1 MKRLGFGTKVIF
13 GFTLQ
18 IILLLILTS
27 LVLRILHYIKEE
39 TTSLVDSNAYYHM
52 LSQAEI
58 DLYKRMFLLEKAV
71 NTPDEAPALVA
82 KAQEQKI
89 KFFSNE
95 EIKAVATRDQQI
107 AAIITDIAAARNR
120 LLAAEQKLVSRAA
133 PGGADMRLVLA
144 EEAQPACNGI
154 LASLQKLRERF
165 QQHALDSRDTL
176 FGRYIFMQWAV
187 GWTTIMGWVIGLFTI
202 FFVLRPVLRQMR
214 EVVTTLTRNSDQAM
228 AASEHMSG
236 ASQDIANAASQNA
249 SSLEEI
255 SATVRE
261 IAATSKETAATTKN
275 ANEVLVG
282 TRDIAQN
289 STESIVHMSQAISKI
304 QSASVETAKIMK
316 TIDEIAFQTNLLALN
331 AAVEAARAGEAGRGF
346 AVVAEEVRNL
356 ARRSAE
362 ASRSTAELIEEAQRS
377 AENGVAVAAE
387 VQEFTRG
394 IIGSVVVI
402 ADLMKNATEA
412 NNAQA
417 LGIEQMSAA
426 VDHME
431 ELTQRTAANAEEFV
445 ASGYDLKNQSG
456 ELDKVIRVLE
466 NLIGGNR
473 DSRSA
478 DSFQQPG
485 PGGKTAP
492 AGVDARR
499 QLPAQRK

>member
-1 MKRLGFGTKVIF
+1 M
-13 GFTLQ
+13 
-18 IILLLILTS
+18 
-27 LVLRILHYIKEE
+27 
-39 TTSLVDSNAYYHM
+39 
-52 LSQAEI
+52 
-58 DLYKRMFLLEKAV
+58 
-71 NTPDEAPALVA
+71 
-82 KAQEQKI
+82 
-89 KFFSNE
+89 
-95 EIKAVATRDQQI
+95 
-107 AAIITDIAAARNR
+107 AAAVRQV
-120 LLAAEQKLVSRAA
+120 LAADV
-133 PGGADMRLVLA
+133 
-144 EEAQPACNGI
+144 QPAFNSI
-154 LASLQKLRERF
+154 VESLQKLRERF
-165 QQHALDSRDTL
+165 QQRALDSRDAL

-187 GWTTIMGWVIGLFTI
+187 GWTTIFGALIGLIII

-214 EVVTTLTRNSDQAM
+214 EVIETLTRNSDQAM
-228 AASEHMSG
+228 AASEHMAG

-261 IAATSKETAATTKN
+261 MAATSKETAATTKN

-282 TRDIAQN
+282 TRDIAEN

-362 ASRSTAELIEEAQRS
+362 ASGSTAELIEEAQRS
-377 AENGVAVAAE
+377 AENGVAVARE

-417 LGIEQMSAA
+417 LGIEQVSAA
-426 VDHME
+426 VEHME

-445 ASGYDLKNQSG
+445 ASGYDLK
-456 ELDKVIRVLE
+456 
-466 NLIGGNR
+466 
-473 DSRSA
+473 
-478 DSFQQPG
+478 
-485 PGGKTAP
+485 AP
-492 AGVDARR
+492 VRR
-499 QLPAQRK
+499 A